1 MIKNDEFKKGNVINV
16 AMIAGIMGAKQ
27 TSNLIPLC
35 HNISLESS
43 EIKFR
48 FLEEGL
54 EIVSIVQSEE
64 KTGVEMEALTAVT
77 ISALTI
83 YDMVKGVDKS
93 VYIKNISLL
102 EKKGGKTCDYKKI
115 KELTEAHLG
124 KLKINVKSADQK
136 VEELSG
142 GQRQAVAIAR
152 ATAFNA
158 KIVLMDEPT
167 AALAVKEVGKVLDL
181 ILNLKKLGVSVIVIS
196 HRMDDI
202 FTVCDRVMALF
213 QGTNFAES
221 ELQNTSRDEVIGW
234 IMGKK
239 D

>member
-1 MIKNDEFKKGNVINV
+1 MEKKFSHLDNKGNARIVDISKKKKSSRFARAEATVWLSKNSFNDKNDEFKKGNVINV
-16 AMIAGIMGAKQ
+16 ARIAGIMGAKQ

-54 EIVSIVQSEE
+54 EIVSTVQSEE

-102 EKKGGKTCDYKKI
+102 EKKGGKTGDYKKI
-115 KELTEAHLG
+115 KDG
-124 KLKINVKSADQK
+124 
-136 VEELSG
+136 
-142 GQRQAVAIAR
+142 
-152 ATAFNA
+152 
-158 KIVLMDEPT
+158 
-167 AALAVKEVGKVLDL
+167 
-181 ILNLKKLGVSVIVIS
+181 
-196 HRMDDI
+196 
-202 FTVCDRVMALF
+202 
-213 QGTNFAES
+213 
-221 ELQNTSRDEVIGW
+221 
-234 IMGKK
+234 
-239 D
+239 